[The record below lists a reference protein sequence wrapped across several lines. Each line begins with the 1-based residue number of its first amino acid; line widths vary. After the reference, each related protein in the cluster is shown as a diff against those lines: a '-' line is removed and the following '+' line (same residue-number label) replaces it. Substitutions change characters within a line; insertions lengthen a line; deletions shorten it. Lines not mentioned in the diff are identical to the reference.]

1 MKPRPQ
7 KLRARDQARQQASQ
21 NSLNLRQLLSQ
32 LRTRTQQLNN
42 TTSQQL
48 NDTDIKNSNKAEWN

>member
-32 LRTRTQQLNN
+32 LRTRTQQLNSG
-42 TTSQQL
+42 T
-48 NDTDIKNSNKAEWN
+48 K